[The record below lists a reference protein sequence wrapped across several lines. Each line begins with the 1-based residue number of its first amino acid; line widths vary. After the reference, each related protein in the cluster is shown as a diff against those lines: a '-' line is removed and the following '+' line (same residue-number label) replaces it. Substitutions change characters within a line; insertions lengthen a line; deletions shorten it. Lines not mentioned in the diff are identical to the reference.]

1 MSDTPKKD
9 SSIGLH
15 RLIGLAMVPL
25 LIFALLGLLT
35 YDWRDICWLQTPP
48 NHPPSNLIGLV
59 GAWAVFFGYN
69 LFGLGVWTMP
79 VWVAAAAVML
89 IFNRAAELWIRTGWS
104 VAFLLAFCALLQL
117 ASGVLEGTLEDLN
130 IDPNAGG
137 AMGNW
142 LMTCSLERWLSPV
155 GGGLLALAALLFT
168 GIMAVGPAR
177 ISALARGFSEI
188 VRAWRQQRAAAAE
201 RKAAARGE
209 RERLIEEQEEHKA
222 AERGFAGGGSRRERK
237 TEDGRRKTEP
247 EVPHPEPRTPA
258 PEAGARPSEEDRR
271 AELRR
276 RAEEARAA
284 ARQAAEQAREE
295 DGKRKAEDGG
305 RKTEDAAMNAEGG
318 RRSAE
323 RGNPKSEIE
332 NRKAQPAAGAL
343 SVQAPPPAFA
353 DYRMPEISLLDPIP
367 PGEAVHGDTA
377 LMAKLLVDTLAQFSL
392 MVEVTHVEPG
402 PVVTRYELLPA
413 AGIRV
418 ERIAQLAHTLQMVLK
433 ATSLRIQAPVPGKNV
448 VGVEVPNPKARMVT
462 LLEILQG
469 GAWATNKMEIPL
481 ALGKDVG
488 GSDMIFDLAGAPHLL
503 VAGATGSGK
512 SVCLNAILAG
522 LLMSRRPDELRL
534 LLVDPKRVEFPS
546 YNNLP
551 HLLVPVVTD
560 AKKVAFALRWAIVEM
575 DRRYKLLQAAKV
587 RNIVGYNTRH
597 VAQQAELP
605 LDGVAGSGGDTALPA
620 KLPYIVVVID
630 EVADLMITVGQEIEL
645 SITRLA
651 QLSRAVGIHMI
662 LATQRPSVNVITGT
676 IKANFPGRIAF
687 QVAQKTDSRTILD
700 QQGAESLIGRGDM
713 LFLNPKNGR
722 LIRAQGALVNDGEI
736 MRITDFIRGQVGPAF
751 DMALSTRLEKVQE
764 SPADEGDEAAG
775 AAGGGAAG
783 GEGDDAADEELIQ
796 QSIQVIRDTRR
807 ASTSSLQRRLR
818 IGYTRAARVMDI
830 LEERGFVGPPRG
842 ADPRE
847 ILIDLD
853 AEMPNNNAVT
863 ETPDAADKGG
873 L

>member
-1 MSDTPKKD
+1 M
-9 SSIGLH
+9 
-15 RLIGLAMVPL
+15 
-25 LIFALLGLLT
+25 
-35 YDWRDICWLQTPP
+35 
-48 NHPPSNLIGLV
+48 
-59 GAWAVFFGYN
+59 
-69 LFGLGVWTMP
+69 
-79 VWVAAAAVML
+79 
-89 IFNRAAELWIRTGWS
+89 
-104 VAFLLAFCALLQL
+104 
-117 ASGVLEGTLEDLN
+117 
-130 IDPNAGG
+130 
-137 AMGNW
+137 
-142 LMTCSLERWLSPV
+142 
-155 GGGLLALAALLFT
+155 
-168 GIMAVGPAR
+168 
-177 ISALARGFSEI
+177 
-188 VRAWRQQRAAAAE
+188 
-201 RKAAARGE
+201 
-209 RERLIEEQEEHKA
+209 
-222 AERGFAGGGSRRERK
+222 
-237 TEDGRRKTEP
+237 
-247 EVPHPEPRTPA
+247 
-258 PEAGARPSEEDRR
+258 
-271 AELRR
+271 
-276 RAEEARAA
+276 
-284 ARQAAEQAREE
+284 
-295 DGKRKAEDGG
+295 
-305 RKTEDAAMNAEGG
+305 
-318 RRSAE
+318 
-323 RGNPKSEIE
+323 
-332 NRKAQPAAGAL
+332 
-343 SVQAPPPAFA
+343 
-353 DYRMPEISLLDPIP
+353 LDPIP
-367 PGEAVHGDTA
+367 PGEAVHGDTGM
-377 LMAKLLVDTLAQFSL
+377 MAKLLVDTLAQFNL

-462 LLEILQG
+462 LREILQG
-469 GAWATNKMEIPL
+469 GAWAANKMEIPL

-488 GSDMIFDLAGAPHLL
+488 GSDMIFDLASAPHLL

-522 LLMSRRPDELRL
+522 LLMSRRPDELKL
-534 LLVDPKRVEFPS
+534 LLVDPKRVEFPT

-575 DRRYKLLQAAKV
+575 DRRYKMLQAAKV
-587 RNIVGYNTRH
+587 RNIVGFNTRDS
-597 VAQQAELP
+597 AQQVELA
-605 LDGVAGSGGDTALPA
+605 LGGVAGAGGEAALPA

-630 EVADLMITVGQEIEL
+630 EVADLMITVGQEIEQ

-722 LIRAQGALVNDGEI
+722 LIRSQGALVNDGEI
-736 MRITDFIRGQVGPAF
+736 VRITDFIRGQVGPAF
-751 DMALSTRLEKVQE
+751 DMALSSKLEKVQE
-764 SPADEGDEAAG
+764 SSADDEAEIGG
-775 AAGGGAAG
+775 ATGAAAG

-830 LEERGFVGPPRG
+830 LEERGIVGPPRG

-853 AEMPNNNAVT
+853 AEMPNNDASG
-863 ETPDAADKGG
+863 ETPDAKVV
-873 L
+873 

>member
-1 MSDTPKKD
+1 MAETNKKEPV
-9 SSIGLH
+9 IVAH
-15 RLIGLAMVPL
+15 RLTGLALVVL
-25 LIFALLGLLT
+25 LLCFVLPGLLT
-35 YDWRDICWLQTPP
+35 YDWRDISWLQSPA
-48 NHPPSNLIGLV
+48 NHPPANLIGMV

-69 LFGLGVWTMP
+69 LFGLGVWWIP
-79 VWVAAAAVML
+79 VWLAAVAVLL
-89 IFNRAAELWIRTGWS
+89 ILNRADELGIRTGWS
-104 VAFLLAFCALLQL
+104 VVFLLAGCALLQL
-117 ASGVLEGTLEDLN
+117 ASGILDGTLADLN
-130 IDPNAGG
+130 IEPNAGG

-155 GGGLLALAALLFT
+155 GGGLLALTVLLFT
-168 GIMAVGPAR
+168 GVMAIGPAR
-177 ISALARGFSEI
+177 LLALARGL
-188 VRAWRQQRAAAAE
+188 VKAWRAWRQQRAEAAE
-201 RKAAARGE
+201 KLAAVRLE
-209 RERLIEEQEEHKA
+209 REQVLTEQEEHKA
-222 AERGFAGGGSRRERK
+222 AERGFVGSGAPRKTENARRK
-237 TEDGRRKTEP
+237 TEDGGQRTDVTP
-247 EVPHPEPRTPA
+247 NPEPRTPN
-258 PEAGARPSEEDRR
+258 SEEDRR
-271 AELRR
+271 AELRQ

-284 ARQAAEQAREE
+284 ARQAVETPPS
-295 DGKRKAEDGG
+295 DSP
-305 RKTEDAAMNAEGG
+305 TV
-318 RRSAE
+318 RRSD
-323 RGNPKSEIE
+323 RPTV
-332 NRKAQPAAGAL
+332 QPSNGATAAL
-343 SVQAPPPAFA
+343 PPAFA
-353 DYRMPEISLLDPIP
+353 NYKLPDFSLLDPIP
-367 PGEAVHGDTA
+367 AGEAVHGDTA
-377 LMAKLLVDTLAQFSL
+377 MMAKLLVDTLAQFSL
-392 MVEVTHVEPG
+392 LVEVTHVEPG

-448 VGVEVPNPKARMVT
+448 VGIEVPNPKARMVT
-462 LLEILQG
+462 LREILQG

-488 GSDMIFDLAGAPHLL
+488 GSDMVFDLAGAPHLL

-534 LLVDPKRVEFPS
+534 LLVDPKRVEFPA

-587 RNIVGYNTRH
+587 RNIVGYNTRD
-597 VAQQAELP
+597 VAQQAELG
-605 LDGVAGSGGDTALPA
+605 LDVAAHAGNDAALPA

-630 EVADLMITVGQEIEL
+630 EVADLMITVGQEIEQ

-651 QLSRAVGIHMI
+651 QLSRAVGIHLI

-722 LIRAQGALVNDGEI
+722 LIRSQGALVNDGEI
-736 MRITDFIRGQVGPAF
+736 VRIADFIRGQVGPAF
-751 DMALSTRLEKVQE
+751 DMALSNKLEKVQE
-764 SPADEGDEAAG
+764 VSADEEGET
-775 AAGGGAAG
+775 GGAAG
-783 GEGDDAADEELIQ
+783 NGASNGESDDAADEELIQ

-830 LEERGFVGPPRG
+830 LEERGIVGPPRG

-853 AEMPNNNAVT
+853 AEMPNNVASG
-863 ETPDAADKGG
+863 EAPGESAEDKA
-873 L
+873 

>member
-1 MSDTPKKD
+1 MSDPTKKT
-9 SSIGLH
+9 STNRTSAATTHLH
-15 RLIGLAMVPL
+15 RLIGLALVPL
-25 LIFALLGLLT
+25 FIFALLSVLT
-35 YDWRDICWLQTPP
+35 YDWRDISWLQTPP
-48 NHPPSNLIGLV
+48 NHPPANLIGLV
-59 GAWAVFFGYN
+59 GAWATFIGYN
-69 LFGLGVWTMP
+69 LFGLGIWMAP
-79 VWVAAAAVML
+79 VWLAAAAAML
-89 IFNRAAELWIRTGWS
+89 ILGHTDELWSRTGWI
-104 VAFLLAFCALLQL
+104 VVFLLALCALLQL
-117 ASGVLEGTLEDLN
+117 AGGMLEGSLEDLN

-137 AMGNW
+137 AVGNW
-142 LMTCSLERWLSPV
+142 LMTCTLERWLSPV
-155 GGGLLALAALLFT
+155 GGGLLALAVLLFT
-168 GIMAVGPAR
+168 GIMAVGPANL
-177 ISALARGFSEI
+177 SALARGTMQTW
-188 VRAWRQQRAAAAE
+188 RAWQQQRAEAAE
-201 RKAAARGE
+201 RNAVAREE
-209 RERLIEEQEEHKA
+209 RDRLRAEQDDHKA
-222 AERGFAGGGSRRERK
+222 AERGFTGSTRSRPVSSPLNEERRTRNQ
-237 TEDGRRKTEP
+237 EP
-247 EVPHPEPRTPA
+247 KVPEPPA
-258 PEAGARPSEEDRR
+258 RASDDDRR

-284 ARQAAEQAREE
+284 ARQSAEQ
-295 DGKRKAEDGG
+295 
-305 RKTEDAAMNAEGG
+305 T
-318 RRSAE
+318 
-323 RGNPKSEIE
+323 
-332 NRKAQPAAGAL
+332 
-343 SVQAPPPAFA
+343 PPPAPRTPNQEPRTKNQEPSPRSLSASAPSPSPFA
-353 DYRMPEISLLDPIP
+353 NYRLPDISMLDPIP

-377 LMAKLLVDTLAQFSL
+377 MMAKLLVDTLAQFNL

-448 VGVEVPNPKARMVT
+448 VGVEVPNPKARLVT
-462 LLEILQG
+462 LREILQG
-469 GAWATNKMEIPL
+469 GAWSTNKMEIPL

-488 GSDMIFDLAGAPHLL
+488 GADMIFDLASAPHLL

-522 LLMSRRPDELRL
+522 LLMSRRPDELKL
-534 LLVDPKRVEFPS
+534 LLVDPKRVEFPT

-587 RNIVGYNTRH
+587 RNIVGFNTRDT
-597 VAQQAELP
+597 AQQAELG
-605 LDGVAGSGGDTALPA
+605 LDVASGAGGEAALPA

-630 EVADLMITVGQEIEL
+630 EVADLMITVGQEIEQ

-722 LIRAQGALVNDGEI
+722 LIRSQGALVNDGEI
-736 MRITDFIRGQVGPAF
+736 VRLADFIRGQVGPAF
-751 DMALSTRLEKVQE
+751 DMALSTKLEKVQE
-764 SPADEGDEAAG
+764 SSADDEESASGATG
-775 AAGGGAAG
+775 AAAA
-783 GEGDDAADEELIQ
+783 GEGDDSADEDLIQ

-830 LEERGFVGPPRG
+830 LEERGIVGPPRG

-853 AEMPNNNAVT
+853 AEMPNN
-863 ETPDAADKGG
+863 DAADEAPDEAK
-873 L
+873 

>member
-1 MSDTPKKD
+1 MTKRD

-15 RLIGLAMVPL
+15 RLIGLAFVPL
-25 LIFALLGLLT
+25 LIFTLLGLLT
-35 YDWRDICWLQTPP
+35 YDWRDISWLQAPP
-48 NHPPSNLIGLV
+48 NHPPSNLIGLA
-59 GAWAVFFGYN
+59 GAWSVFFGYN
-69 LFGLGVWTMP
+69 LIGLGVWIVP
-79 VWVAAAAVML
+79 VWMIAASVLL
-89 IFNRAAELWIRTGWS
+89 ILNRTDELWIRTGWS
-104 VAFLLAFCALLQL
+104 VLFLLSCCALLQL
-117 ASGVLEGTLEDLN
+117 AGNTLEGTLEDLN
-130 IDPNAGG
+130 ITPNAGG

-155 GGGLLALAALLFT
+155 GGGLLALAVLLFT
-168 GIMAVGPAR
+168 GIMAVGPAHL
-177 ISALARGFSEI
+177 SALARGAVEVGRI
-188 VRAWRQQRAAAAE
+188 WRKQWTESAE
-201 RKAAARGE
+201 RRSTVREE
-209 RERLIEEQEEHKA
+209 RERMLAEQEEHKA
-222 AERGFAGGGSRRERK
+222 AERGFTGSVVRK
-237 TEDGRRKTEP
+237 TEDRKRKTEDSARKADP
-247 EVPHPEPRTPA
+247 EGAPA
-258 PEAGARPSEEDRR
+258 AARNKEEDRR

-284 ARQAAEQAREE
+284 ARQAADEAPAVVRT
-295 DGKRKAEDGG
+295 GGPAVKRAD
-305 RKTEDAAMNAEGG
+305 NA
-318 RRSAE
+318 
-323 RGNPKSEIE
+323 
-332 NRKAQPAAGAL
+332 
-343 SVQAPPPAFA
+343 SVQPSNRPTVQPVATSATTPPPAYA
-353 DYRMPEISLLDPIP
+353 NYRLPEIALLDPIP
-367 PGEAVHGDTA
+367 SGEAVHGDTG

-448 VGVEVPNPKARMVT
+448 VGIEVPNPKARMVT
-462 LLEILQG
+462 LREILQG
-469 GAWATNKMEIPL
+469 SAWGTNKMEIPL

-488 GSDMIFDLAGAPHLL
+488 GADMIFDLASAPHLL

-522 LLMSRRPDELRL
+522 LLMSRRPDELKL
-534 LLVDPKRVEFPS
+534 LLVDPKRVEFPA

-575 DRRYKLLQAAKV
+575 DRRYKMLQAAKV
-587 RNIVGYNTRH
+587 RNIVGYNTRELG
-597 VAQQAELP
+597 QQSELA
-605 LDGVAGSGGDTALPA
+605 LDGVPGAGSETTLPP

-630 EVADLMITVGQEIEL
+630 EVADLMITVGQEIEQ

-651 QLSRAVGIHMI
+651 QLSRAVGIHMV

-700 QQGAESLIGRGDM
+700 QQGAETLIGRGDM

-722 LIRAQGALVNDGEI
+722 LIRSQGALVNDGEI
-736 MRITDFIRGQVGPAF
+736 VRITDFIRGQGGPSF
-751 DMALSTRLEKVQE
+751 DMTLATKLDKVQE
-764 SPADEGDEAAG
+764 SSADEDEGGATAG
-775 AAGGGAAG
+775 SGAAG
-783 GEGDDAADEELIQ
+783 GEGDDSADEELIQ

-830 LEERGFVGPPRG
+830 LEERGVVGPPRG

-853 AEMPNNNAVT
+853 AEMPNNN
-863 ETPDAADKGG
+863 TPDAEDKVGQ
-873 L
+873 

>member
-1 MSDTPKKD
+1 MSELSKKEPL
-9 SSIGLH
+9 IGIH
-15 RLIGLAMVPL
+15 RLVGLALVPV
-25 LIFALLGLLT
+25 LIFALLSLLT
-35 YDWRDICWLQTPP
+35 YDWRDVSWLQMPP
-48 NHPPSNLIGLV
+48 NHPPANLIGEV
-59 GAWAVFFGYN
+59 GAWSVFFGYN
-69 LFGLGVWTMP
+69 LFGVGIWIVP
-79 VWVAAAAVML
+79 VWLTVASAML
-89 IFNRAAELWIRTGWS
+89 IFNRADELWCRTGWS
-104 VAFLLAFCALLQL
+104 VAFLLALCALLQL
-117 ASGVLEGTLEDLN
+117 ASGVLDGTLENLN
-130 IDPNAGG
+130 IEPNAGG

-142 LMTCSLERWLSPV
+142 LMTCSLQQWLSPV
-155 GGGLLALAALLFT
+155 GGGLLALAVLLFT
-168 GIMAVGPAR
+168 GVMAIGPAR
-177 ISALARGFSEI
+177 LVAMARGFVEGW
-188 VRAWRQQRAAAAE
+188 RTWRQQHAEAVEKRAAV
-201 RKAAARGE
+201 RQ
-209 RERLIEEQEEHKA
+209 EQEQVVAEQEDRKA
-222 AERGFAGGGSRRERK
+222 AERGFVGSARRERK
-237 TEDGRRKTEP
+237 TEDGRRKTEETP
-247 EVPHPEPRTPA
+247 APEPRTSN
-258 PEAGARPSEEDRR
+258 PEPVARASEEDRR

-284 ARQAAEQAREE
+284 ARQAAEQAKS
-295 DGKRKAEDGG
+295 DGRTVG
-305 RKTEDAAMNAEGG
+305 RSDSRTVTPPDNRTVEPSDSRTVG
-318 RRSAE
+318 RSD
-323 RGNPKSEIE
+323 SQTVQLS
-332 NRKAQPAAGAL
+332 NRPT
-343 SVQAPPPAFA
+343 SPVAPSPAFA
-353 DYRMPEISLLDPIP
+353 QYQLPDFSLLDPIP
-367 PGEAVHGDTA
+367 PGDAVHGDTA
-377 LMAKLLVDTLAQFSL
+377 MMAKLLVDTLAQFSL
-392 MVEVTHVEPG
+392 MVEVTHVETG

-413 AGIRV
+413 AGIKV
-418 ERIAQLAHTLQMVLK
+418 ERIAQLANTLQMVLK
-433 ATSLRIQAPVPGKNV
+433 ANSLRIQAPVPGKNV

-462 LLEILQG
+462 LREILQG
-469 GAWATNKMEIPL
+469 NAWATNKMEIPL

-488 GSDMIFDLAGAPHLL
+488 GSDMVFDLASAPHLL

-534 LLVDPKRVEFPS
+534 LLVDPKRVEFPV

-575 DRRYKLLQAAKV
+575 DRRYKILQAAKV
-587 RNIVGYNTRH
+587 RNIVGYNTRE
-597 VAQQAELP
+597 VAQQAELA
-605 LDGVAGSGGDTALPA
+605 LDGTATANGDIVLPA

-630 EVADLMITVGQEIEL
+630 EVADLMITVGQEIEQ

-722 LIRAQGALVNDGEI
+722 LIRSQGALVNDNEI
-736 MRITDFIRGQVGPAF
+736 VRITDFIRGQVGPAF
-751 DMALSTRLEKVQE
+751 DMALSTKLEKVQE
-764 SPADEGDEAAG
+764 T
-775 AAGGGAAG
+775 
-783 GEGDDAADEELIQ
+783 AADEDDESGGSGASGAAPSGENEDSADEALIQ

-830 LEERGFVGPPRG
+830 LEERGVVGPPRG

-853 AEMPNNNAVT
+853 AEMTNNVVT
-863 ETPDAADKGG
+863 ETPEEAAGDKG
-873 L
+873 

>member
-1 MSDTPKKD
+1 MSDTSKKEAL
-9 SSIGLH
+9 IGAH
-15 RLIGLAMVPL
+15 RLIGLALVPL
-25 LIFALLGLLT
+25 LIFAVLGLLT
-35 YDWRDICWLQTPP
+35 YDWRDISWLQMPP
-48 NHPPSNLIGLV
+48 NHPPSNVIGLL
-59 GAWAVFFGYN
+59 GAWSAFFGYH
-69 LFGLGVWTMP
+69 LFGLGIWILP
-79 VWVAAAAVML
+79 LWLAAAAVML
-89 IFNRAAELWIRTGWS
+89 ILNRAAELWIRTAWS
-104 VAFLLAFCALLQL
+104 VFFLLACCALLQL
-117 ASGVLEGTLEDLN
+117 GSSSLDGTLADLN
-130 IDPNAGG
+130 IEPNAGG

-142 LMTCSLERWLSPV
+142 IMTCALERWLSPV
-155 GGGLLALAALLFT
+155 GGGLLALAVLLFT
-168 GIMAVGPAR
+168 GVMAVGPAR
-177 ISALARGFSEI
+177 IVAVTRGCWAALRT
-188 VRAWRQQRAAAAE
+188 WRQQQAEAAE
-201 RKAAARGE
+201 KKAAAR
-209 RERLIEEQEEHKA
+209 EEQDQVLAEQEDRKA
-222 AERGFAGGGSRRERK
+222 AERGFVGSSASSKRKTENVRRK
-237 TEDGRRKTEP
+237 TEDRKTED
-247 EVPHPEPRTPA
+247 EDRTPERDTA
-258 PEAGARPSEEDRR
+258 ATAKITEDDRR
-271 AELRR
+271 TELRR

-284 ARQAAEQAREE
+284 ARLAAEQAKAAKEVE
-295 DGKRKAEDGG
+295 DGRRQKEASRTAGPASTQTAGKP
-305 RKTEDAAMNAEGG
+305 DAQAVQLA
-318 RRSAE
+318 
-323 RGNPKSEIE
+323 
-332 NRKAQPAAGAL
+332 NRATDAQAAFG
-343 SVQAPPPAFA
+343 S
-353 DYRMPEISLLDPIP
+353 YRLPDFSLLDPIP
-367 PGEAVHGDTA
+367 PGDAVHGDTA
-377 LMAKLLVDTLAQFSL
+377 TMAKLLVDTLAQFSL
-392 MVEVTHVEPG
+392 LVEVTHVETG

-413 AGIRV
+413 AGIKV
-418 ERIAQLAHTLQMVLK
+418 ERIAQLANTLQMVLK
-433 ATSLRIQAPVPGKNV
+433 ANSLRIQAPVPGKNV

-462 LLEILQG
+462 LREMLQG
-469 GAWATNKMEIPL
+469 GAWMTNKMEIPL

-488 GSDMIFDLAGAPHLL
+488 GSDMIFDLASAPHLL

-575 DRRYKLLQAAKV
+575 DRRYKMLQAAKV
-587 RNIVGYNTRH
+587 RNIVGYNTRD
-597 VAQQAELP
+597 VAQQSELA
-605 LDGVAGSGGDTALPA
+605 LDGVAGANGEMALPA
-620 KLPYIVVVID
+620 KLPYIVIVID
-630 EVADLMITVGQEIEL
+630 EVADLMITVGQEIEQ

-736 MRITDFIRGQVGPAF
+736 TRITDFIRGQIGPAF
-751 DMALSTRLEKVQE
+751 DQALSTRLDKVQE
-764 SPADEGDEAAG
+764 SAADEDGETSGTTGAAG
-775 AAGGGAAG
+775 A
-783 GEGDDAADEELIQ
+783 ESEDSADEELIQ

-830 LEERGFVGPPRG
+830 LEERGVVGPPRG

-853 AEMPNNNAVT
+853 VEMPNNAAAN
-863 ETPDAADKGG
+863 ETPETADKGG

>member
-1 MSDTPKKD
+1 MSDTPKKE
-9 SSIGLH
+9 STANIGLH
-15 RLIGLAMVPL
+15 RLIGLALVPL
-25 LIFALLGLLT
+25 LIFALLSVLT
-35 YDWRDICWLQTPP
+35 YDWRDISWLQTPP
-48 NHPPSNLIGLV
+48 NHPPANLIGLA
-59 GAWAVFFGYN
+59 GAWATFLGYN
-69 LFGLGVWTMP
+69 LFGLGVWMVP
-79 VWVAAAAVML
+79 VWLAAAATML
-89 IFNRAAELWIRTGWS
+89 ILGRTDELWSRTGWA
-104 VAFLLAFCALLQL
+104 VVFLLALCALLQL
-117 ASGVLEGTLEDLN
+117 AGGMLEGTLDDLN
-130 IDPNAGG
+130 IEPNAGG
-137 AMGNW
+137 AIGNW

-155 GGGLLALAALLFT
+155 GGGLLALAVLLFT
-168 GIMAVGPAR
+168 GVMAVGPAR
-177 ISALARGFSEI
+177 ISALARGM
-188 VRAWRQQRAAAAE
+188 VQVWRAWRQQRAEVAE
-201 RKAAARGE
+201 QKAAARVE
-209 RERLIEEQEEHKA
+209 RDRLLAEQEEHKA
-222 AERGFAGGGSRRERK
+222 AERGFTGGGARQREEPRTRK
-237 TEDGRRKTEP
+237 TEDGRRKTEDGP
-247 EVPHPEPRTPA
+247 LNPDPRTPP
-258 PEAGARPSEEDRR
+258 PEAGPRTTEEDRR

-276 RAEEARAA
+276 RAEEARTA
-284 ARQAAEQAREE
+284 ARQAAEQAKTPEPETKNEE
-295 DGKRKAEDGG
+295 RRTKNQESASRAQ
-305 RKTEDAAMNAEGG
+305 AVAM
-318 RRSAE
+318 
-323 RGNPKSEIE
+323 
-332 NRKAQPAAGAL
+332 
-343 SVQAPPPAFA
+343 PPPAFA
-353 DYRMPEISLLDPIP
+353 NYRLPEISMLDPIP
-367 PGEAVHGDTA
+367 PGEAVHGDTG
-377 LMAKLLVDTLAQFSL
+377 LMAKLLVDTLAQFNL

-462 LLEILQG
+462 LREILQG
-469 GAWATNKMEIPL
+469 GAWAANKMEIPL

-488 GSDMIFDLAGAPHLL
+488 GSDMVFDLASAPHLL

-534 LLVDPKRVEFPS
+534 LLVDPKRVEFPA

-575 DRRYKLLQAAKV
+575 DRRYKMLQAAKV
-587 RNIVGYNTRH
+587 RNIVGFNTRDN
-597 VAQQAELP
+597 AQQVELA
-605 LDGVAGSGGDTALPA
+605 LGGVAGVGGDAALPA

-630 EVADLMITVGQEIEL
+630 EVADLMITVGQEIEQ

-722 LIRAQGALVNDGEI
+722 LIRSQGALVNDGEI
-736 MRITDFIRGQVGPAF
+736 VRITDFIRGQVGPAF
-751 DMALSTRLEKVQE
+751 DMALSTKLEKVQE
-764 SPADEGDEAAG
+764 SSADDEAEIGGATG
-775 AAGGGAAG
+775 AAAG
-783 GEGDDAADEELIQ
+783 SEGDDAADEELIQ

-830 LEERGFVGPPRG
+830 LEERGIVGPPRG

-853 AEMPNNNAVT
+853 AEMPNNDASG
-863 ETPDAADKGG
+863 ETPDTKVV
-873 L
+873 